1 MRDDDV
7 KPCVQCGYCC
17 TVRTCSYGFYGHSQR
32 NVLCRHLVRNEQC
45 VRKSGTPLTTYTCN
59 IWDKIKYMEKGS
71 PYPMCGSGCSS
82 TLCNVMRDKV
92 IEVIKEMAV
101 ERMTR

>member
-1 MRDDDV
+1 MKDDNV

-17 TVRTCSYGFYGHSQR
+17 RIRPCQWSFRCSNTGAFGGIC
-32 NVLCRHLVRNEQC
+32 VHLSVDSASNLR
-45 VRKSGTPLTTYTCN
+45 TYTCD

-82 TLCNVMRDKV
+82 TLFNTMRDRV
-92 IEVIKEMAV
+92 IQVMKEMAV